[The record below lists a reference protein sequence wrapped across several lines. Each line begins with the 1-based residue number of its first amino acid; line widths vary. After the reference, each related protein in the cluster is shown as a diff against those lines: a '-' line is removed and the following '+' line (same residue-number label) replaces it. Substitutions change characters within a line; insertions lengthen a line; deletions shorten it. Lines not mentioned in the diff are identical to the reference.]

1 MMEGMDEMNG
11 QNAQELGLYDDQ
23 GQPQKFIDENG
34 NEIPF
39 EEVQRIMMM
48 QQQQQ
53 MAEQYGQEGYGEED

>member
-1 MMEGMDEMNG
+1 MEGMEEMNG

-48 QQQQQ
+48 QQ
-53 MAEQYGQEGYGEED
+53 